1 MRGVAT
7 DIGTIHFVGIGGI
20 GMSGIAEVMRNL
32 GYSVQG
38 SDIAEGPSVERLRER
53 GISVMI
59 GHTAENVAGAAV
71 VVTSTAV
78 KRDNP
83 EVAAAL
89 EGRIPVVRRAEMLA
103 ELMRLKSTVAVAG
116 THGKTTT
123 TSMIACLLDAG
134 GIDPTV
140 INGGIINSYG
150 SNARLGASEWMVVE
164 ADESDGSFLRL
175 DGTIAVVTNI
185 DPEHLDHYGSFDAVK
200 SAFVEF
206 IENVPFYG
214 AAVLCIDHPEVQA
227 VISKV
232 RDRRVITYGFSAQA
246 DVCGENVT
254 PVPGGN
260 RFDVAIRERDGAT
273 RRIEGIELP
282 MPGRHNVQN
291 ALAAVAV
298 AVEMGCEDDLV
309 CSGFA
314 NFGGVRR
321 RFTKV
326 GEVSVGKDQL
336 VPVIDDY
343 GHHPVEIRAVLSA
356 AREGATGRVIAVAQP
371 HRYTRLR
378 DLMGEFQTAFNDADV
393 VYITPVFAAG
403 EQPIAGSDSAAL
415 VAGLK
420 ARGHRAAFTVEG
432 PDELAESLAGDI
444 AEGDMVVCLG
454 AGDITK
460 WAAGLAD
467 AIISRRS
474 E

>member
-1 MRGVAT
+1 MKGVGT

-20 GMSGIAEVMRNL
+20 GMSGIAEVMANL
-32 GYSVQG
+32 GYRVQG
-38 SDIAEGPSVERLRER
+38 SDIAEGYVVEGLRQR
-53 GISVMI
+53 GITVFI
-59 GHTAENVAGAAV
+59 GHKAENLGDAAV

-89 EGRIPVVRRAEMLA
+89 EARIPVVRRAEMLA
-103 ELMRLKSTVAVAG
+103 ELMRLKNTVAVAG

-123 TSMIACLLDAG
+123 TSMVAALLDAG
-134 GIDPTV
+134 GVDPTV

-150 SNARLGASEWMVVE
+150 SNARLGASDWMVVE

-185 DPEHLDHYGSFDAVK
+185 DPEHLDHYGSFDRVK
-200 SAFVEF
+200 ECFVEF

-227 VISKV
+227 IIPRV

-246 DVCGENVT
+246 DVRGEHVA

-260 RFDVAIRERDGAT
+260 YFDVALRQRDGSF
-273 RRIEGIELP
+273 RRIAGISLP

-298 AVEMGCEDDLV
+298 AVEMGVDDETIRT
-309 CSGFA
+309 GFA
-314 NFGGVRR
+314 KFGGVKR
-321 RFTKV
+321 RFTQV
-326 GEVSVGKDQL
+326 GEVALETGD
-336 VPVIDDY
+336 PVSIIDDY
-343 GHHPVEIRAVLSA
+343 GHHPVEIRAVLAA
-356 AREGATGRVIAVAQP
+356 AREGVRGRVIAVVQP
-371 HRYTRLR
+371 HRFTRLR
-378 DLMGEFQTAFNDADV
+378 DLMDDFQTAFNDADIV
-393 VYITPVFAAG
+393 HVAPVYAAG
-403 EQPIAGSDSAAL
+403 EAPIDGVDAAAL

-420 ARGHRAAFTVEG
+420 ARGHRAAFTTEG
-432 PDELAESLAGDI
+432 AEALAETLATSI
-444 AEGDMVVCLG
+444 QPGDMVVCLG

-467 AIISRRS
+467 AIRARRAA
-474 E
+474 